1 MQNID
6 LILAQKASKGDK
18 AAFQQLLERH
28 YDKMYRL
35 AYRFTHHRQDAEDIV
50 QDICLK
56 LAGKM
61 QNFRGD
67 SNFSTWL
74 YRVILNACKDFC
86 KSRVRARNLERT
98 FEESQESAREDTR
111 DNNDKS
117 AWLHRALE
125 QLDPELRETA
135 ILVLD
140 ENLSHA
146 EAGIILD
153 CAESTVSWR
162 LHEVR
167 KKLKQIREDNHE

>member
-35 AYRFTHHRQDAEDIV
+35 AYRFTGHRQDAEDIV

-56 LAGKM
+56 LVDKLQA
-61 QNFRGD
+61 FRGD

-86 KSRVRARNLERT
+86 KSRGRARNLEKT
-98 FEESQESAREDTR
+98 FEELQEFAREDSK
-111 DNNDKS
+111 DHKHKS
-117 AWLHRALE
+117 AWLHNALNQIE
-125 QLDPELRETA
+125 PELRDTA
-135 ILVLD
+135 ILILD
-140 ENLSHA
+140 ENLTHA
-146 EAGIILD
+146 EAGKILD
-153 CAESTVSWR
+153 CAEATVSWR
-162 LHEVR
+162 LFEVR
-167 KKLKQIREDNHE
+167 KKLKQIREENHG